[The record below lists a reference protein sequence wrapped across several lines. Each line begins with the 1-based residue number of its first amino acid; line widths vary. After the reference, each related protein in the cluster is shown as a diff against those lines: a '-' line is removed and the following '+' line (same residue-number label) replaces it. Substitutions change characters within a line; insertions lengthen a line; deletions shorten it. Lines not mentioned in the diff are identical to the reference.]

1 MEWSSLT
8 HDLLTVS
15 IHTYERAPQI
25 VIIFLS
31 LPKLYANIRIRRQIS
46 SDQSKFVGQLRVD
59 PQSRCVA
66 LSLPH
71 DALAILPLYQ
81 SQIDLDLMDVDQ
93 TMARFIFRGIFLRQ
107 AY

>member
-1 MEWSSLT
+1 ML
-8 HDLLTVS
+8 
-15 IHTYERAPQI
+15 
-25 VIIFLS
+25 
-31 LPKLYANIRIRRQIS
+31 RQMS
-46 SDQSKFVGQLRVD
+46 SDPSKFIAQLKVY

-93 TMARFIFRGIFLRQ
+93 TMARYARLKSADSELLADQMKGDTLLSELCLGFNDRSRSKNTPCYRLRISSWF
-107 AY
+107 